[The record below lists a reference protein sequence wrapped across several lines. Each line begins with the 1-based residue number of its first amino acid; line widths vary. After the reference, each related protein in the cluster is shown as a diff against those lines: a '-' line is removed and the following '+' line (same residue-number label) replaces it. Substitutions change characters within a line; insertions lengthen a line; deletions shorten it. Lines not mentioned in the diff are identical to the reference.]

1 MSHIELIGI
10 SGESLGTD
18 QRALIAGC
26 VLVAHSRRQEPLLQ
40 GIAVE
45 RVAITPLAGLYTAI
59 ASALAAASKY
69 PGTISPSSVCM
80 AARSK
85 IRQPG
90 FCITKGHFASLI
102 STTAQ
107 TALRAI

>member
-45 RVAITPLAGLYTAI
+45 RVAITPLAGRLYTCTC
-59 ASALAAASKY
+59 S
-69 PGTISPSSVCM
+69 GTM
-80 AARSK
+80 R
-85 IRQPG
+85 
-90 FCITKGHFASLI
+90 
-102 STTAQ
+102 
-107 TALRAI
+107 